1 MEFRRSRSASKLSS
15 ATPQYNPTSRY
26 EIGEMLGQG
35 QFGKVYKAY
44 LKLPNLTKHSS
55 KQVYALKIIPL
66 GKLKK
71 NPKLK

>member
-1 MEFRRSRSASKLSS
+1 
-15 ATPQYNPTSRY
+15 
-26 EIGEMLGQG
+26 MLGQG

-44 LKLPNLTKHSS
+44 LKSVKLTKYSN
-55 KQVYALKIIPL
+55 QLIYAIKIIPL